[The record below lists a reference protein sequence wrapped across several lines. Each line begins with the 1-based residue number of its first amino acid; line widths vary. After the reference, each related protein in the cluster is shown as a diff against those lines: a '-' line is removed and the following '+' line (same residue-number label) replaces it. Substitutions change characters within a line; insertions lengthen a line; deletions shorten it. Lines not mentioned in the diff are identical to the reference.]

1 MRKHKTLQ
9 ITDPVEAEFLAQVV
23 VRRVRP
29 DELARCRELVC
40 EHHYLHTADLVGEQL
55 WYVAEHQGR
64 WLALLGWAA
73 AAYHLHGRDTWIGWH
88 AAQRRA
94 RLALLANNARFC
106 LLPTASEQP
115 NLASYVL
122 GLNLQCLSADWQ
134 AEYGHPIL
142 AVESFVDT
150 QLFRGTCYRATGWR
164 AVGCTAGFQRVTQ
177 DFYQV
182 HDRPKQLFVRELG
195 KHAARTLRGRELP
208 AALARHERAVV
219 PQCRLTPTEV
229 GSLWQALQE
238 HVPESRNVQGLR
250 HKQATVLAIIF
261 AHLLGGGQGGH
272 RDVALFAKDLS
283 PTQRATFRCW
293 FNRRTRRYD
302 VPTENCIYRV
312 LKAVPVEPFQRAVW
326 AWQKVRLGAADG
338 DVVVLDG
345 KAVRGSQGTQ
355 LVGAINA
362 HSGRTLGVQAVADK
376 SNEIPA
382 AQTLLQRL
390 ELDGMIALLDA
401 LHTQVETARAI
412 VQDRGGGFVLV
423 VKGNQPTLLA
433 RAKNLLREDFSP
445 SGVAGRTR
453 PRARRMARHRGPGGH
468 PGTNGVSTCGA
479 VGAG

>member
-1 MRKHKTLQ
+1 M
-9 ITDPVEAEFLAQVV
+9 
-23 VRRVRP
+23 
-29 DELARCRELVC
+29 
-40 EHHYLHTADLVGEQL
+40 
-55 WYVAEHQGR
+55 
-64 WLALLGWAA
+64 
-73 AAYHLHGRDTWIGWH
+73 
-88 AAQRRA
+88 
-94 RLALLANNARFC
+94 
-106 LLPTASEQP
+106 
-115 NLASYVL
+115 
-122 GLNLQCLSADWQ
+122 
-134 AEYGHPIL
+134 
-142 AVESFVDT
+142 SFYD
-150 QLFRGTCYRATGWR
+150 
-164 AVGCTAGFQRVTQ
+164 
-177 DFYQV
+177 
-182 HDRPKQLFVRELG
+182 
-195 KHAARTLRGRELP
+195 
-208 AALARHERAVV
+208 
-219 PQCRLTPTEV
+219 
-229 GSLWQALQE
+229 
-238 HVPESRNVQGLR
+238 
-250 HKQATVLAIIF
+250 
-261 AHLLGGGQGGH
+261 
-272 RDVALFAKDLS
+272 
-283 PTQRATFRCW
+283 
-293 FNRRTRRYD
+293 RRTHRYE

-412 VQDRGGGFVLV
+412 VLDRGGGFVLV

-453 PRARRMARHRGPGGH
+453 PRARRMARHRGQGGH
-468 PGTNGVSTCGA
+468 PGTDGVSTCGA